1 MSFTNITRLF
11 LILLVASLYLT
22 ACNRNDDQRDFERDA
37 FSQPQNI
44 TETKRNN
51 GEVINE
57 DPDDWRISPFFQ
69 GLIDVTTPAFPN
81 PALSSDDITIDLN
94 NYGLESI
101 SGLQVMAY
109 YSNNAFRLLDSR
121 NGQLPTGNI
130 SLNFQGS
137 LVAQFSENPQ
147 GLYRVIIMDGSEN
160 VISYGD
166 IEIE

>member
-11 LILLVASLYLT
+11 LILLVAAFYLT

-37 FSQPQNI
+37 FSLPQNI
-44 TETKRNN
+44 TETDRNN

-69 GLIDVTTPAFPN
+69 GLIEVTTPAFPN
-81 PALSSDDITIDLN
+81 PALSSDNISIDLN
-94 NYGLESI
+94 NPGLETI
-101 SGLQVMAY
+101 TGLQVMAY
-109 YSNNAFRLLDSR
+109 YSNNSFQLLDSR
-121 NGQLPTGNI
+121 PGQLPPGNI

-137 LVAQFSENPQ
+137 MVAQLSENPQ
-147 GLYRVIIMDGSEN
+147 GIYRVIIMDGSEN